1 MIRSTSFKSFIPE
14 MRCEGADKPES
25 VTSRLQEGAIL
36 VNPFGVPEYEGAFY
50 YQDYQSYLDDEPYIK
65 QFMKYQY
72 ERPKNNGQSYYIEYD
87 DTNPDHRS
95 AREKSFLI
103 TLVFDTS
110 GQGFTT
116 AMKLANVAPTF
127 KEAMPKRNLDNG
139 LILPLKVLE
148 LELENSGIV
157 GLRALKRDI
166 KKNIEKHIKRRR

>member
-1 MIRSTSFKSFIPE
+1 MRESKTIKSFIPE
-14 MRCEGADKPES
+14 MRCEGADIPES

-72 ERPKNNGQSYYIEYD
+72 KKPKTYGQHFWIEYD
-87 DTNPDHRS
+87 DDNPDHRS

-110 GQGFTT
+110 GQGFT

>member
-148 LELENSGIV
+148 LSTDIFNRPTKRSI
-157 GLRALKRDI
+157 LKDVY
-166 KKNIEKHIKRRR
+166 KNIKRRR